1 MDGVLTRAVT
11 EPSQSFHFTI
21 TEKAP
26 TKAFSLLKEPTSA
39 FTILCDFENFV
50 SCPALVLT
58 RESGDVHDG
67 DVPRL
72 EDDHGESPGGRLVT
86 QRQQQLAPTS
96 PCPALL
102 L

>member
-1 MDGVLTRAVT
+1 MCVTLAGDGG
-11 EPSQSFHFTI
+11 
-21 TEKAP
+21 
-26 TKAFSLLKEPTSA
+26 
-39 FTILCDFENFV
+39 
-50 SCPALVLT
+50 LT

-72 EDDHGESPGGRLVT
+72 EDDHGESPGGRLVA
-86 QRQQQLAPTS
+86 QREQQLAPAP

>member
-1 MDGVLTRAVT
+1 MCVTPLDG
-11 EPSQSFHFTI
+11 
-21 TEKAP
+21 
-26 TKAFSLLKEPTSA
+26 
-39 FTILCDFENFV
+39 
-50 SCPALVLT
+50 VLT